1 MKVACPIKT
10 ERAVL
15 RDDQHVFAFTTAIKN
30 RGISVKPKTILLAAA
45 LLVSACSGAKNTVI
59 PSDPQK
65 WDEIAEDVKS
75 LREEDRK
82 LVAGYLM
89 RMSVGSIFSGQKGSI
104 PPGTTIG
111 DAIKAQEEW
120 LAKQKAEEEQAEQ
133 LKAKVNAQKVADA
146 ELIRK
151 AATIA
156 VTNVTVSSQ
165 DVMAGRYSDRL
176 NVEVTIE
183 NKSVKQISGVRGT
196 VVFKDQFDTEID
208 QTTFSL
214 DEDVKP
220 AETKVI
226 KNYGRDLNQF
236 MDPDK
241 KLASIPFEKMR
252 VSFVPEMI
260 VFQDGSKIGNAAK
273 NEP

>member
-1 MKVACPIKT
+1 MKRLP
-10 ERAVL
+10 
-15 RDDQHVFAFTTAIKN
+15 
-30 RGISVKPKTILLAAA
+30 ILLAAA
-45 LLVSACSGAKNTVI
+45 LVVSACSGAKSTVI
-59 PSDPQK
+59 PTDPQK

-75 LREEDRK
+75 LSDDDRK
-82 LVAGYLM
+82 LVVGYMM
-89 RMSVGSIFSGQKGSI
+89 RMSVGAAFAGQKGGI

-111 DAIKAQEEW
+111 DAIKDQKDW

-133 LKAKVNAQKVADA
+133 LKAKVAAQKAADA
-146 ELIRK
+146 EQIRRV
-151 AATIA
+151 ATIA
-156 VTNVTVSSQ
+156 VTNVDVVSQ
-165 DVMAGRYSDRL
+165 DIMAGRYSDRL

-183 NKSVKQISGVRGT
+183 NKSAKQISGVRGT
-196 VVFKDQFDTEID
+196 VAFKDQFDQEID

-220 AETKVI
+220 GETRII

-236 MDPDK
+236 KDEDK
-241 KLASIPFEKMR
+241 KLASIPFAKMK

-260 VFQDGSKIGNAAK
+260 VFADGSKIGSAET